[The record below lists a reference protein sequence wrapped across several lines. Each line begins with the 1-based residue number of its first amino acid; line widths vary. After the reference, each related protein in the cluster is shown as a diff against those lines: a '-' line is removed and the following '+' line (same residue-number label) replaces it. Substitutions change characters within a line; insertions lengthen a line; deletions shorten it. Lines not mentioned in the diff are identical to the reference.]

1 MARIPLIDA
10 PAGPLPELYVRSGHA
25 AAVELELAAK
35 GAKAGRAQLLTH
47 DVHAELESPAGRSPD
62 RMKVS
67 GMGTRTPQAT
77 VQNAKDKEAKV
88 QLSRFKDR
96 LPSTKRGPRDG
107 VNVAASLPLTGGREL
122 TLAFEPGADVV
133 LHGLGAGQ
141 RSRVELSSQLGGR
154 MTKAS
159 FDLTPEASDEALR
172 IVVADPSD
180 VRAGLEI
187 QRLSGPGGSII
198 STHTPDVD

>member
-1 MARIPLIDA
+1 
-10 PAGPLPELYVRSGHA
+10 
-25 AAVELELAAK
+25 
-35 GAKAGRAQLLTH
+35 
-47 DVHAELESPAGRSPD
+47 
-62 RMKVS
+62 MKVS
-67 GMGTRTPQAT
+67 AWARARRRRRSRTRRTRQPRI
-77 VQNAKDKEAKV
+77 

-187 QRLSGPGGSII
+187 QRLSGPGGSVI